1 MTSSGGEDHSN
12 WSGNYF
18 NYFTEVEEHFQRVR
32 GTSLF
37 LMSPIDWA
45 LVESWKNSGI
55 PLEAVLRGIDD
66 AFEKWRARKT
76 KSRQQVNSL
85 SYCAQAITQA
95 AADMANNA
103 APRKQAPAAEE
114 SLPIDNL
121 RSALEQRAAQLESK
135 NFPSQAA
142 SLREIVGTLAEH
154 HDNLETLELRLT
166 AIEDSILA
174 QARAAQSEQQLLD
187 ARIELESALK
197 PHRGRLSP
205 AELAML
211 EKSFLDRRLFESLGL
226 DRLSLFFLL

>member
-1 MTSSGGEDHSN
+1 MSDPESIESSN

-18 NYFTEVEEHFQRVR
+18 NYFTEVEEHFQRTR
-32 GTSLF
+32 ATSLF

-66 AFEKWRARKT
+66 AFEKWRARKS

-95 AADMANNA
+95 AEELANNR
-103 APRKQAPAAEE
+103 APRKAAPSAEE
-114 SLPIDNL
+114 SLPVDTL
-121 RSALEQRAAQLESK
+121 RAALELRAAQLEAK
-135 NFPSQAA
+135 RFEAPAA
-142 SLREIVGTLAEH
+142 SVREIIANLDQH
-154 HDNLETLELRLT
+154 HSSLEELEIRLT

-174 QARAAQSEQQLLD
+174 QARAALSEQQLLD

-197 PHRGRLSP
+197 PHRSRLSSP
-205 AELAML
+205 ELAML
-211 EKSFLDRRLFESLGL
+211 EKSFLDRRLFESLGI